1 MKKTTWAMLALV
13 AVAAAWGGAFV
24 TMKDAI
30 AREPFY
36 DFLATRFLI
45 ATVLM
50 VLAKPRV
57 FKSIDRDLLRKG
69 IVLGLL
75 LGFGYITQ
83 TIGLQVTTAAITGF
97 ITGLYVICTPV
108 LAWLLFGHRPS
119 GRIVIG
125 VILATVALG
134 FISINNF
141 AIEVGQI
148 WVIGCAVLF
157 AAHIVGLGVWSPGKD
172 TYALTVVQLGTV
184 GIVCTLGA
192 LLDPEHPGYQPPMD
206 GGVWFAVLFC
216 AVFATAVAF
225 WVQTWAQSMFDS
237 SRVAIILTLE
247 VLFTALLAVGVGQE
261 TLATKT
267 IIGGALMV
275 VAMLVVEWPSRN
287 NDVTTIEIF
296 EPFEH

>member
-1 MKKTTWAMLALV
+1 VKKTTWAILALV

-50 VLAKPRV
+50 ILAKPRV
-57 FKSIDRDLLRKG
+57 FKAIDRDLLRKG
-69 IVLGLL
+69 VILGFL
-75 LGFGYITQ
+75 LGMGYITQ
-83 TIGLQVTTAAITGF
+83 TIGLAVTTAAITGF
-97 ITGLYVICTPV
+97 ITGLYVICTPI
-108 LAWLLFGHRPS
+108 LAWLLFGHQPS
-119 GRIVIG
+119 KRIVIG

-148 WVIGCAVLF
+148 WVIACAVLF

-184 GIVCTLGA
+184 GIVCTVGA
-192 LLDPEHPGYQPPMD
+192 LIDHPGYQPPPD

-261 TLATKT
+261 TLALKT
-267 IIGGALMV
+267 IIGGAIMV
-275 VAMLVVEWPSRN
+275 VAMLIVEWPSRD
-287 NDVTTIEIF
+287 NDVTKIEIF
-296 EPFEH
+296 EPLEH

>member
-1 MKKTTWAMLALV
+1 MLALV

-50 VLAKPRV
+50 VVAKPRV
-57 FKSIDRDLLRKG
+57 IKQIDRDLLRKG
-69 IVLGLL
+69 VILGLL
-75 LGFGYITQ
+75 LSFGYITQ
-83 TIGLQVTTAAITGF
+83 TIGLKVTTAAITGF
-97 ITGLYVICTPV
+97 ITGLYVICTPI
-108 LAWLLFGHRPS
+108 LAWLLFGHRAS
-119 GRIVIG
+119 KRNIFG
-125 VILATVALG
+125 VVLATIALG

-141 AIEVGQI
+141 SIEVGQI
-148 WVIGCAVLF
+148 WVIACAVLF

-172 TYALTVVQLGTV
+172 TYALTVVQLATVSLVCTV
-184 GIVCTLGA
+184 GA
-192 LLDPEHPGYQPPMD
+192 LIDVPGYQPPPD

-216 AVFATAVAF
+216 AIFATAVAF
-225 WVQTWAQSMFDS
+225 WVQTWAQSMMDS

-261 TLATKT
+261 TLALKT
-267 IIGGALMV
+267 VVGGGIMV
-275 VAMLVVEWPSRN
+275 AAMLIVEWPSRD
-287 NDVTTIEIF
+287 NDVTKIEIF
-296 EPFEH
+296 EPLEH

>member
-1 MKKTTWAMLALV
+1 MKKNTWAMLALV
-13 AVAAAWGGAFV
+13 VVAAAWGGAFV

-45 ATVLM
+45 AAVLM
-50 VLAKPRV
+50 VVARPKV
-57 FKSIDRDLLRKG
+57 IKAIDKDLLRKG
-69 IVLGLL
+69 LVLGLL
-75 LGFGYITQ
+75 LSFAYITQ
-83 TIGLQVTTAAITGF
+83 TIGLAVTTAAITGF
-97 ITGLYVICTPV
+97 ITGLYVICTPI

-119 GRIVIG
+119 LKIVLG

-134 FISINNF
+134 FITINNF
-141 AIEVGQI
+141 SIEVGQV
-148 WVIGCAVLF
+148 WVIACAVLF

-184 GIVCTLGA
+184 AVVCSVGA
-192 LLDPEHPGYQPPMD
+192 LIDVPGYQPPTD

-225 WVQTWAQSMFDS
+225 WVQTWAQSMLDS

-261 TLATKT
+261 TLALKT
-267 IIGGALMV
+267 VIGGLLMV
-275 VAMLVVEWPSRN
+275 AAMLLVEWPNRFS
-287 NDVTTIEIF
+287 DVTQIEVF
-296 EPFEH
+296 EPLEH

>member
-1 MKKTTWAMLALV
+1 MLALV

-50 VLAKPRV
+50 IVAKPRV
-57 FKSIDRDLLRKG
+57 FKAIDRDMLRKG
-69 IVLGLL
+69 MILGFL
-75 LGFGYITQ
+75 LGMGYVTQ
-83 TIGLQVTTAAITGF
+83 TIGLAVTTAAITGF
-97 ITGLYVICTPV
+97 ITGLYVICTPI
-108 LAWLLFGHRPS
+108 LAWLLFGHQPS
-119 GRIVIG
+119 KRIVIG
-125 VILATVALG
+125 VVLATIALG

-148 WVIGCAVLF
+148 WVIACAVLF

-184 GIVCTLGA
+184 GLVCTVGA
-192 LLDPEHPGYQPPMD
+192 FIDHPGYQPPPD

-216 AVFATAVAF
+216 AVFATAAAF
-225 WVQTWAQSMFDS
+225 WVQTWAQSMFDA

-261 TLATKT
+261 TLALKT
-267 IIGGALMV
+267 IVGGALMV
-275 VAMLVVEWPSRN
+275 VAMLIVEWPSRD
-287 NDVTTIEIF
+287 NDVTKIEIF
-296 EPFEH
+296 EPLEH

>member
-50 VLAKPRV
+50 VVAKPRV
-57 FKSIDRDLLRKG
+57 IKQIDRDLLRKG
-69 IVLGLL
+69 VILGLL
-75 LGFGYITQ
+75 LSFGYITQ
-83 TIGLQVTTAAITGF
+83 TIGLKVTTAAITGF
-97 ITGLYVICTPV
+97 ITGLYVICTPI
-108 LAWLLFGHRPS
+108 LAWLLFGHRAS
-119 GRIVIG
+119 KRNIFG
-125 VILATVALG
+125 VVLATIALG

-141 AIEVGQI
+141 SIEVGQI
-148 WVIGCAVLF
+148 WVIACAVLF

-172 TYALTVVQLGTV
+172 TYALTVVQLATV
-184 GIVCTLGA
+184 SLVCSVGA
-192 LLDPEHPGYQPPMD
+192 MIDVPGYQPPPD

-216 AVFATAVAF
+216 AIFATAVAF
-225 WVQTWAQSMFDS
+225 WVQTWAQSMMDS

-261 TLATKT
+261 TLALKT
-267 IIGGALMV
+267 VVGGGIMV
-275 VAMLVVEWPSRN
+275 AAMLIVEWPSRD
-287 NDVTTIEIF
+287 NDVTKIEIF
-296 EPFEH
+296 EPLEH

>member
-36 DFLATRFLI
+36 DFLATRFII
-45 ATVLM
+45 AAVLM
-50 VLAKPRV
+50 MVAKPRV
-57 FKSIDRDLLRKG
+57 FKKIDRDLLRKG
-69 IVLGLL
+69 VILGLL
-75 LGFGYITQ
+75 LAFGYITQ
-83 TIGLQVTTAAITGF
+83 TIGLAVTTAAITGF
-97 ITGLYVICTPV
+97 ITGLYVICTPL

-119 GRIVIG
+119 KRIIIG
-125 VILATVALG
+125 VALATVALG

-141 AIEVGQI
+141 AVEVGQI
-148 WVIGCAVLF
+148 WVMACAVLF

-172 TYALTVVQLGTV
+172 TYALTVVQLATV
-184 GIVCTLGA
+184 GVVCSVGA
-192 LLDPEHPGYQPPMD
+192 MIDVPGYQPPPD

-237 SRVAIILTLE
+237 ARVAIILTLE

-261 TLATKT
+261 QLAIKT
-267 IIGGALMV
+267 VIGGVIMV
-275 VAMLVVEWPSRN
+275 AAMLIVEWPSRN
-287 NDVTTIEIF
+287 SDVTMIEIF
-296 EPFEH
+296 EPLEH

>member
-1 MKKTTWAMLALV
+1 MKKTTWAILALV

-45 ATVLM
+45 ASVLM
-50 VLAKPRV
+50 IAAKPSV
-57 FKSIDRDLLRKG
+57 FKKIDRDMLRKG
-69 IVLGLL
+69 VILGML

-83 TIGLQVTTAAITGF
+83 TIGLKVTTAAITGF
-97 ITGLYVICTPV
+97 ITGLYVICTPI
-108 LAWLLFGHRPS
+108 LAWLLFGHKPS
-119 GRIVIG
+119 RKIVLG
-125 VILATVALG
+125 VVLATIALG

-141 AIEVGQI
+141 AVDVGQI
-148 WVIGCAVLF
+148 WIMACAVLF

-172 TYALTVVQLGTV
+172 TYALTVVQLATV
-184 GIVCTLGA
+184 GVVCSVGA
-192 LLDPEHPGYQPPMD
+192 MIDVPGYQPPPD

-216 AVFATAVAF
+216 AVFATAAAF

-247 VLFTALLAVGVGQE
+247 VLFTAILSVAVGQE
-261 TLATKT
+261 QLALKT
-267 IIGGALMV
+267 VIGGALMV
-275 VAMLVVEWPSRN
+275 VAMLIVEWPSRD
-287 NDVTTIEIF
+287 NDVTKIEIF

>member
-24 TMKDAI
+24 TMKDSI

-50 VLAKPRV
+50 IVAKPRV
-57 FKSIDRDLLRKG
+57 FKKIDRDLLRKG
-69 IVLGLL
+69 VILGLL
-75 LGFGYITQ
+75 LSFGYITQ
-83 TIGLQVTTAAITGF
+83 TIGLRVTTAAITGF
-97 ITGLYVICTPV
+97 ITGLYVICTPI
-108 LAWLLFGHRPS
+108 LAWLLFGHRAS
-119 GRIVIG
+119 KRIVVG
-125 VILATVALG
+125 VVLAAIALG

-157 AAHIVGLGVWSPGKD
+157 AAHIVGLGVWAPGKD
-172 TYALTVVQLGTV
+172 TYALTVVQLATV
-184 GIVCTLGA
+184 SAVCGVGA
-192 LLDPEHPGYQPPMD
+192 MIDVPGYQMPPD

-216 AVFATAVAF
+216 AIFATAVAF
-225 WVQTWAQSMFDS
+225 WVQTWAQSMMDS

-247 VLFTALLAVGVGQE
+247 VLFTALLAVGIGQE
-261 TLATKT
+261 TLALKT
-267 IIGGALMV
+267 VIGGGIMV
-275 VAMLVVEWPSRN
+275 AAMLIVEWPTRD
-287 NDVTTIEIF
+287 NDVTKIEIF
-296 EPFEH
+296 EPLEH

>member
-1 MKKTTWAMLALV
+1 VKKTTWAILALV

-50 VLAKPRV
+50 ILAKPRV
-57 FKSIDRDLLRKG
+57 FKAVDRDLLRKG
-69 IVLGLL
+69 VILGFL
-75 LGFGYITQ
+75 LGMGYITQ
-83 TIGLQVTTAAITGF
+83 TIGLAVTTAAITGF
-97 ITGLYVICTPV
+97 ITGLYVICTPI
-108 LAWLLFGHRPS
+108 LAWLLFGHQPS
-119 GRIVIG
+119 KRIVIG

-148 WVIGCAVLF
+148 WVIACAVLF

-184 GIVCTLGA
+184 GIVCTVGA
-192 LLDPEHPGYQPPMD
+192 LIDHPGYQPPPD

-261 TLATKT
+261 TLALKT
-267 IIGGALMV
+267 LIGGAIMV
-275 VAMLVVEWPSRN
+275 VAMLIVEWPSRD
-287 NDVTTIEIF
+287 NDVTKIEIF
-296 EPFEH
+296 EPLEH

>member
-24 TMKDAI
+24 TMKDSI

-50 VLAKPRV
+50 VVAKPRV
-57 FKSIDRDLLRKG
+57 IKQIDRDLLRKG
-69 IVLGLL
+69 VILGLL
-75 LGFGYITQ
+75 LSFGYITQ
-83 TIGLQVTTAAITGF
+83 TIGLKVTTAAITGF
-97 ITGLYVICTPV
+97 ITGLYVICTPI
-108 LAWLLFGHRPS
+108 LAWLLFGHRAS
-119 GRIVIG
+119 KRIIFG
-125 VILATVALG
+125 VVLATIALG

-141 AIEVGQI
+141 SIEVGQI
-148 WVIGCAVLF
+148 WVIACAVLF

-172 TYALTVVQLGTV
+172 TYALTVVQLATV
-184 GIVCTLGA
+184 SLVCSVGA
-192 LLDPEHPGYQPPMD
+192 LIDVPGYQPPPD

-216 AVFATAVAF
+216 AIFATAVAF
-225 WVQTWAQSMFDS
+225 WVQTWAQSMMDS

-261 TLATKT
+261 TLALKT
-267 IIGGALMV
+267 VVGGGIMV
-275 VAMLVVEWPSRN
+275 AAMLIVEWPSRD
-287 NDVTTIEIF
+287 NDVTKIEIF
-296 EPFEH
+296 EPLEH

>member
-24 TMKDAI
+24 TMKDSI

-50 VLAKPRV
+50 VVAKPRV
-57 FKSIDRDLLRKG
+57 IKQIDRDLLRKG
-69 IVLGLL
+69 ILLGLL

-83 TIGLQVTTAAITGF
+83 TIGLRVTTAAITGF
-97 ITGLYVICTPV
+97 ITGLYVICTPI

-119 GRIVIG
+119 RRIVIG
-125 VILATVALG
+125 AVLATVALG

-148 WVIGCAVLF
+148 WVVACAILF

-172 TYALTVVQLGTV
+172 TYALTVVQLATV
-184 GIVCTLGA
+184 GVLCSIGA
-192 LLDPEHPGYQPPMD
+192 VVDVPGYQPPPD
-206 GGVWFAVLFC
+206 GGVWFAVIFC
-216 AVFATAVAF
+216 AVFATAAAF

-261 TLATKT
+261 TLAVKT
-267 IIGGALMV
+267 IIGGAIMV
-275 VAMLVVEWPSRN
+275 IAMLVVEWPSRGDN
-287 NDVTTIEIF
+287 APKIEIF
-296 EPFEH
+296 EPLQH